1 MPQLTKAQL
10 AKIAADYREKMV
22 TLAKEHP
29 DQVLIGYRAD
39 PNSKTGVESMPTYF
53 HKQSVIDTA
62 NAMKDMQTIGGRTL
76 SPQDYTNLLLHE
88 GRSDAGFNE
97 LDKNN
102 KEANFFAKQLYNI
115 GHEDRPADTAA
126 AIHQKMQEADRLKI
140 PFGEA
145 WNGTGK
151 SHVGSGK
158 EYTQKLEASKP
169 AVLHPANQN
178 LYDTVESILRPSE
191 WNNINPTPVPDEQ
204 FHYNQGGIAMPS
216 NYTAGSWKLI

>member
-1 MPQLTKAQL
+1 MPQPTKAQL
-10 AKIAADYREKMV
+10 AKIAADYRREMV
-22 TLAKEHP
+22 ELAHKAP

-39 PNSKTGVESMPTYF
+39 PKSPTGIESMPTYF

-62 NAMKDMQTIGGRTL
+62 NAMRNMQDIGGKTL

-102 KEANFFAKQLYNI
+102 KEANYFARQLYDM

-126 AIHQKMQEADRLKI
+126 AIHQKLQESNRLKI

-158 EYTQKLEASKP
+158 EYAQKLEAAKS
-169 AVLHPANQN
+169 AVMHPANQN
-178 LYDTVESILRPSE
+178 LFDTVQNVLKPSE
-191 WNNINPTPVPDEQ
+191 WNNLDLTPVPDMK
-204 FHYNQGGIAMPS
+204 FNQGGIAMPS
-216 NYTAGSWKLI
+216 EYTAGSWKLI